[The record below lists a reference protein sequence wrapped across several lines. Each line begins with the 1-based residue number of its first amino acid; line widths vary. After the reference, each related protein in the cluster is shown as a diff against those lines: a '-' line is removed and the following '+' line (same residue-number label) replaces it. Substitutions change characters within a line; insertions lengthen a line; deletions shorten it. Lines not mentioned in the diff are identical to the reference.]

1 MARNE
6 TLGTE
11 EPVAAAGTQGTQP
24 MKEKATTV
32 RSKPKSVATAEL
44 KSAPKAPKEKGLER
58 KTSWIELTY
67 EDKELLKE
75 TGKLDKL
82 YPNDDTN

>member
-1 MARNE
+1 MAGR
-6 TLGTE
+6 TVKQPVKPGPVSKAKIKAT
-11 EPVAAAGTQGTQP
+11 VAAI
-24 MKEKATTV
+24 
-32 RSKPKSVATAEL
+32 KPQ
-44 KSAPKAPKEKGLER
+44 SAPKAPKEKGLER

-82 YPNDDTN
+82 YPNEDRN